1 MPVDE
6 RRTQLLEAALRIA
19 VDSGFAAV
27 TMDRVARTAGVTR
40 PVVYGIFPDRDRLLA
55 ALLSRETERA
65 RAALAPAL
73 PPVPNPTDVADPDDL
88 LLEGLRAYLTAVS
101 AAPDTWRLVLFPV
114 EGAPPE
120 LQEAV
125 TTAREEALDQIRRL
139 LNWGIAARRAGTDT
153 SNLDVELFA
162 RMLVGLAEGAAR
174 MVLDQ
179 PQVWTVER
187 FTSFMRQM
195 LTELSASSG

>member
-1 MPVDE
+1 
-6 RRTQLLEAALRIA
+6 
-19 VDSGFAAV
+19 
-27 TMDRVARTAGVTR
+27 
-40 PVVYGIFPDRDRLLA
+40 
-55 ALLSRETERA
+55 
-65 RAALAPAL
+65 LAPAL